1 MSFSEIEMNTS
12 TLQSDIG
19 TLEELI
25 AKMQEQKRK
34 LTNTVEELNSMW
46 TGQANAA
53 FNTQFKTDMVNF
65 DNMLQI
71 LREMLESLE
80 NARREYDGCE
90 QRIESIINSI
100 AV

>member
-19 TLEELI
+19 TLEDLI
-25 AKMQEQKRK
+25 RRMQEQKRK
-34 LTNTVEELNSMW
+34 LTSTVGELNSMW

-53 FNTQFKTDMVNF
+53 FNAQFEKDMVNF
-65 DNMLQI
+65 ENMLQV
-71 LREMLESLE
+71 LREVLESLE
-80 NARREYDGCE
+80 NARKEYDGCE
-90 QRIESIINSI
+90 QRIEGIINSI